1 MKASKGE
8 AESDVSGVQVSML
21 SRSSDKSEKLQSFK
35 LHTSNGAGIPRGTR
49 SLGVSWGVQSQS
61 FVYRGPWANEVRK
74 DRVVE
79 VSSRPL
85 DLRL

>member
-49 SLGVSWGVQSQS
+49 SE
-61 FVYRGPWANEVRK
+61 YRGGYRVSLLYTGAHGRTRCVKIGWLKFRL
-74 DRVVE
+74 DR
-79 VSSRPL
+79 
-85 DLRL
+85 